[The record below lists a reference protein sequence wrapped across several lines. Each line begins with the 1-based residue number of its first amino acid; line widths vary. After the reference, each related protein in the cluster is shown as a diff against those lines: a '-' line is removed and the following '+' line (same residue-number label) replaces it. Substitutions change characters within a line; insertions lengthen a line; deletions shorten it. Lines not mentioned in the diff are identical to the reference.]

1 MENQIQNPEDNQEIE
16 NMEQFQVKR
25 SFGEE
30 ELGKKDVVDDIRNT
44 ISNNDPGDDDDDL
57 IDDDEDIVDDDDD
70 IVDEDDDGDADDVGG
85 DLAGNAA
92 GNEDIVD
99 DDDEDD

>member
-16 NMEQFQVKR
+16 NLEQFQVKR

-30 ELGKKDVVDDIRNT
+30 ELRNKEV
-44 ISNNDPGDDDDDL
+44 INSDNDPGDEDDLVDDDDDL
-57 IDDDEDIVDDDDD
+57 IDDDDD
-70 IVDEDDDGDADDVGG
+70 IVDEDDEGDADDVGG

-92 GNEDIVD
+92 GNEDIVED
-99 DDDEDD
+99 DDDNLEDD